1 VSQAILEAVAQD
13 NHVSFD
19 EVKAAYYRLNSID
32 AIMVAI
38 ELSVVTE
45 RTFAEAIEV
54 VCESSHKCSS
64 DYPGV
69 TS

>member
-1 VSQAILEAVAQD
+1 MSQAILKAVAQD
-13 NHVSFD
+13 NRVSFD

-38 ELSVVTE
+38 ELSVITE

-54 VCESSHKCSS
+54 VCESSQVCESKL
-64 DYPGV
+64 PRI

>member
-1 VSQAILEAVAQD
+1 MSQAILKAVAQD
-13 NHVSFD
+13 NRVSFD

-38 ELSVVTE
+38 ELSVITE

-54 VCESSHKCSS
+54 VCESSQVCESK
-64 DYPGV
+64 
-69 TS
+69 

>member
-1 VSQAILEAVAQD
+1 MSQAILKAVAQD
-13 NHVSFD
+13 SHISFD
-19 EVKAAYYRLNSID
+19 EVKAAYFRLNSID

-54 VCESSHKCSS
+54 VCESSQVCESKLPSIKS
-64 DYPGV
+64 
-69 TS
+69 

>member
-1 VSQAILEAVAQD
+1 MSQAILKAVAQD

-45 RTFAEAIEV
+45 RSFNEAIEV
-54 VCESSHKCSS
+54 VCESSQKCANRYSR
-64 DYPGV
+64 V
-69 TS
+69 AH

>member
-1 VSQAILEAVAQD
+1 MSQAILKAVAQD

-19 EVKAAYYRLNSID
+19 EVKSAYYRLNSID

-45 RTFAEAIEV
+45 RSFNEAIEV
-54 VCESSHKCSS
+54 VCESSQKCASE
-64 DYPGV
+64 YPNA
-69 TS
+69 SR